1 MKPMQILILLV
12 VMLLG
17 ASASAKE
24 VIRNASWATPLNLE
38 GVPNLHK
45 ISEDLYRSAQPNEVG
60 MMNLE

>member
-45 ISEDLYRSAQPNEVG
+45 ISEDLSAIPGGSASQFT
-60 MMNLE
+60 